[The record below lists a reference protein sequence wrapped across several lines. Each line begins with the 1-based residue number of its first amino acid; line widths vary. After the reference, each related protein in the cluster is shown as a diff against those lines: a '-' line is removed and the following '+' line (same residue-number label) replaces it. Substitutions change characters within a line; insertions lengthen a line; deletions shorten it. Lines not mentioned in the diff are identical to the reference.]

1 MEASLFIDG
10 AALLLVDRVALLLG
24 VVVALLLVLRPALLL
39 ALGLEEALAPVRRGA
54 DQLAVLVR
62 GGEGVG
68 DTSGK
73 LGQKAANDNH
83 PEHVDQSFFWPTE
96 LLA

>member
-1 MEASLFIDG
+1 MEAASLFIDG
-10 AALLLVDRVALLLG
+10 AALPLVDRVALLAG

-68 DTSGK
+68 DTSGQ

-83 PEHVDQSFFWPTE
+83 
-96 LLA
+96 L

>member
-1 MEASLFIDG
+1 MEASLFNDG
-10 AALLLVDRVALLLG
+10 VTLPLVDRVALLAG
-24 VVVALLLVLRPALLL
+24 IVVALLLVLRPALLL

-68 DTSGK
+68 HAGGQ

-83 PEHVDQSFFWPTE
+83 
-96 LLA
+96 L

>member
-10 AALLLVDRVALLLG
+10 AALPLVDRVALLAG
-24 VVVALLLVLRPALLL
+24 FVGALLLVLRPALLL
-39 ALGLEEALAPVRRGA
+39 ALGLEEALAPVGRGA

-68 DTSGK
+68 DTSGQ
-73 LGQKAANDNH
+73 LGQ
-83 PEHVDQSFFWPTE
+83 
-96 LLA
+96 